1 MANSITDSS
10 VVMQMQQTTSVPI
23 LKMPSLQQAA
33 DMQGIQ
39 EKATVNWGDQLS
51 LKNNI
56 FAGKYRKNAIWQDT
70 TSVKTSINIQP
81 KVNTHISEKYDYS
94 YFFVIAVF
102 LLLIMAYIKTTFG
115 KHFNLFSRA
124 LFFKVDA
131 NKLYQEQSAFVNSM
145 LWVLNLNYIVVGFFG
160 LLFFFYS
167 NNPVFFKENFSI
179 VLGWS
184 AAIPLAL
191 FFYRYLSV
199 KISGWLFRMQQAFDE
214 YKFYALLYFKYT
226 GIFIFIIL
234 SVLLIVDQ
242 EWYQSLYIF
251 SFVVI
256 LLTYFLL
263 VIKGIRILLKKG
275 VLFFYLM
282 LYLCTIEWLPMLL
295 VYKYLKSL

>member
-1 MANSITDSS
+1 
-10 VVMQMQQTTSVPI
+10 MQQTTSVPI
-23 LKMPSLQQAA
+23 LKMPSLQEAA
-33 DMQGIQ
+33 NMQNLQ
-39 EKATVNWGDQLS
+39 EKVYVNWSDHLS

-56 FAGKYRKNAIWQDT
+56 FTGKYRKIALWQDT
-70 TSVKTSINIQP
+70 TSVKTNINIQP

-94 YFFVIAVF
+94 YFFVIAV
-102 LLLIMAYIKTTFG
+102 LLLLFMAYIKTTFG
-115 KHFNLFSRA
+115 KHFNLFIRA

-145 LWVLNLNYIVVGFFG
+145 LWILNLNYIVTAFFG

-167 NNPVFFKENFSI
+167 NNPIFFKENFSY

-184 AAIPLAL
+184 VAIPIIL

-214 YKFYALLYFKYT
+214 YNFYALLYFKYI

-234 SVLLIVDQ
+234 LVLLVIDQ
-242 EWYQSLYIF
+242 KWYPVLYIF
-251 SFVVI
+251 SLIVI

-263 VIKGIRILLKKG
+263 VFKGIKILLKKG

-282 LYLCTIEWLPMLL
+282 LYLCTIEWLPILL